1 MAQSFEVAV
10 VGRGPAGLSAA
21 IYTGRASF
29 STVVIGGQPKWLE
42 HRIDNY
48 FGFPEGVLG
57 QELLEAGTKQ
67 AERFGAEVRDEMVLD
82 IRWGE
87 RFCVVT
93 RGGEFEAPALL
104 IATGVSRR
112 RAKVAGL
119 AEFEGRGVSY
129 CVSCDGFFFKDKPV
143 AVLGEGDYAAAKALE
158 LLHYT
163 RQVTL
168 CTDAKPRAVS
178 EALARRLGE
187 EGISV
192 REEKVAAVTGS
203 EAVSGLSFEQGPPL
217 VVEGVFVAIGEA
229 SSTDF
234 AKTLGLE
241 TSGNYIVVDSQQ
253 KTNIPGIWA
262 AGDCTGRHLQ
272 IATAVGD
279 GAVAACGII
288 AFLREKKRS
297 RA

>member
-1 MAQSFEVAV
+1 MAQQYDAV
-10 VGRGPAGLSAA
+10 IIGRGPAGLSAA
-21 IYTGRASF
+21 IYICRANF
-29 STVVIGGQPKWLE
+29 SAVVVGSQPKWCE

-48 FGFPEGVLG
+48 FGFPEGIMG
-57 QELLEAGTKQ
+57 GELLEAGTSQ
-67 AERFGAEVRDEMVLD
+67 ARRFGAEVMDDMVLEV
-82 IRWGE
+82 RWGE
-87 RFCVVT
+87 RFTVVT
-93 RGGEFEAPALL
+93 RSHEFEAPALL
-104 IATGVSRR
+104 IATGLSRR

-119 AEFEGRGVSY
+119 ERFEGKGVSY
-129 CVSCDGFFFKDKPV
+129 CVSCDGFFFRGKPV

-168 CTDAKPRAVS
+168 CTDAKPLAIS
-178 EALARRLGE
+178 EGLAGRLNAE
-187 EGISV
+187 AIPI
-192 REEKVAAVTGS
+192 RQEKVASVEGA
-203 EAVSGLSFEQGPPL
+203 ECVSGLSFEQGAPL
-217 VVEGVFVAIGEA
+217 AVEGVFVAIGEA

-241 TSGNYIVVDSQQ
+241 MSGNHIVVSSRQQ
-253 KTNIPGIWA
+253 TNIPGIWA

-279 GAVAACGII
+279 GAVAGSAIVG
-288 AFLREKKRS
+288 FLRQRQ